1 MKEKYELALHVYQ
14 DAEMAAYTLTK
25 LIRDIQDRDNKIK
38 KTLEDILQEYEEW
51 KSKTKLFLEKNNA
64 EVDETNMFEKMMA
77 KMGVSNEVKKD
88 NSDSSLADMLIKG
101 VSMGSIDMEKK
112 ISQYKDEVDEKELKL
127 AKDFLKFQ
135 EKTIDILKGYL

>member
-1 MKEKYELALHVYQ
+1 MKEKYELALHIYQ
-14 DAEMAAYTLTK
+14 DAEMASYTLTK

-64 EVDETNMFEKMMA
+64 EIDETSMFEKMMA
-77 KMGVSNEVKKD
+77 KMGVNKEVKKD
-88 NSDSSLADMLIKG
+88 NSDASLADMLIKG

-135 EKTIDILKGYL
+135 EKTIDILKEYL